1 MPLQMVC
8 KSYLYLTIHLSTSI
22 PDHAIIGWPS
32 PVHSLVT
39 PQFSVPKMCFHP
51 PHHQKKNW
59 FIRCVQYEWRKEL
72 STLAMVRMSMAR
84 LQFQLFSGISGSSL
98 RTAFRCFW
106 MTSTCAT
113 WVMVGDGLALVT
125 AIPGSYSNPQEP
137 NLLRSNSPTRFC
149 NQKDAEKE
157 HLRNYY
163 FRAGLY
169 FNLHLNLRGCYKSI
183 EPPLLD

>member
-8 KSYLYLTIHLSTSI
+8 KSYLYLTIQQFLSTSI

-39 PQFSVPKMCFHP
+39 PQSCVPKMCFHP
-51 PHHQKKNW
+51 PHPQKKNW
-59 FIRCVQYEWRKEL
+59 FVRSVQYEWKEL

-106 MTSTCAT
+106 MTSTCAQ
-113 WVMVGDGLALVT
+113 GDGRGWPC
-125 AIPGSYSNPQEP
+125 PGYSNTWKLQQSPRTKLIEVELP
-137 NLLRSNSPTRFC
+137 NQIL
-149 NQKDAEKE
+149 
-157 HLRNYY
+157 
-163 FRAGLY
+163 
-169 FNLHLNLRGCYKSI
+169 
-183 EPPLLD
+183 